1 MASYIK
7 GDAVANATSYELA
20 EKLSSGEYTKLAEN
34 SEINFNVSDLGL
46 SVGDHTLVVKAKATG
61 YEDSDY
67 SNEVKYTQ
75 TQATTVTKYN
85 IEVGSLSSDSGSE
98 VNYTSVW
105 RTVDFIPLSELG
117 TTLSVTGST
126 WLIAVY
132 NAANK
137 FLGQLATDSASLIKN
152 AGQWLESGKNISVAA
167 ITAADSNA
175 AYVRLVMKTSTPQIL
190 IDGVDHF
197 GSLT

>member
-20 EKLSSGEYTKLAEN
+20 EKLSSGGYNKLAEN
-34 SEINFNVSDLGL
+34 SEINFNVSGLGL

-75 TQATTVTKYN
+75 TQETTVKKYN
-85 IEVGSLSSDSGSE
+85 IEVGSLSSDSGSA
-98 VNYTSVW
+98 VDYSNVW

-132 NAANK
+132 NATNK
-137 FLGQLATDSASLIKN
+137 FLGQLATDSGSLIKN

-167 ITAADSNA
+167 ITAADSDA
-175 AYVRLVMKTSTPQIL
+175 AYVKLVMKTATPKIL

-197 GSLT
+197 GSLV